1 MRGFRTLIVNT
12 LVALLPIAAEV
23 LRFLEVFDWHLY
35 LEPRDALWAMLIVG
49 GLNIFLRRITRTPIG
64 GDA

>member
-1 MRGFRTLIVNT
+1 MKGFRTLIVNA
-12 LVALLPIAAEV
+12 LVALLPVVAEV
-23 LRFLEVFDWHLY
+23 LRFLEVFDWYLY

-49 GLNIFLRRITRTPIG
+49 GLNIFLRRITTTPIG